1 MMPSRVWAPFSRV
14 AERVGESTVRGIEE
28 FGFAASILGESLY
41 WLVLGRRRA
50 QPVRLAP
57 IAEQAMEIGIHAL
70 PIVSVLSAAIGAM
83 LAIQGIHTLK
93 TFGAESQVVLGVAIG
108 VTREFGPMI
117 TGILV
122 AGRSGS
128 ALAARIGTMKTNE
141 ELDALAVMGI
151 EPVRFLAV
159 PALVA
164 MLVMLPALT
173 VWADVMAILGS
184 GLYVSAELGMSL
196 GSYVTQTLD
205 SLRVDDVLH
214 GLTKSFLFAVLVTL
228 VGVINGASVQ
238 GGAEGV
244 GRATTRSV
252 VHAIAAIVISDMVV
266 AFFLTH

>member
-1 MMPSRVWAPFSRV
+1 
-14 AERVGESTVRGIEE
+14 
-28 FGFAASILGESLY
+28 
-41 WLVLGRRRA
+41 VLGRRRD